1 VVEETTMINE
11 AFIMKFPGHEEP
23 LIVQDYEGIFRSHPP
38 NFVFLME
45 TKNGSEVVSKIVR
58 KNRTRGD

>member
-1 VVEETTMINE
+1 MINE
-11 AFIMKFPGHEEP
+11 AFIMKFPGHGEP
-23 LIVQDYEGIFRSHPP
+23 LIVQDYKGIFRSHPP